1 LKCDT
6 DDGLVEEDGA
16 WIADRPI
23 NRIDELSL
31 GNNAGQANSNIGGIK

>member
-1 LKCDT
+1 MADADRRGWLRD
-6 DDGLVEEDGA
+6 DGA

-31 GNNAGQANSNIGGIK
+31 GNNRRDSQLECREG